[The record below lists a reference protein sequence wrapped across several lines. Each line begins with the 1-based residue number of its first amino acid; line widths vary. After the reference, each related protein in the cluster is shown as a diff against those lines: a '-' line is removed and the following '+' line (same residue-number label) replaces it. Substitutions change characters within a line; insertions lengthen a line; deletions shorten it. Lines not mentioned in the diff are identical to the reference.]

1 VHISEVINASST
13 VEHEVWNLAGKQQEE
28 LDFGAESERMKK
40 RMVEGG
46 LLITFEGGE
55 GVGKST
61 QAERLFLKLQ
71 GFGIDAIHAQ
81 EPGSSDLGNNVRRW
95 IKRANSS
102 SPLAET
108 LLFEA
113 ARAQLMFE
121 TVRPALDCGKVVILD
136 RYTDSTLAYQGYARG
151 GDLKTIKQLND
162 IATAELAPHLTIL
175 LDLDPKVSL
184 ARVSNEQDMFASTDS
199 KGATRVDDEG
209 QRRFEEQPLKF
220 HQNIRNGYLEMSKT
234 DPRWAVI
241 KADQAGHRIADAILK
256 RVRRLLIDR
265 NIPDTVF
272 KG

>member
-1 VHISEVINASST
+1 L
-13 VEHEVWNLAGKQQEE
+13 LAAKQQEE
-28 LDFGAESERMKK
+28 MDFGADAERMKK
-40 RMVEGG
+40 RTVEGG

-61 QAERLFLKLQ
+61 QAERLLHKLQ
-71 GFGIDAIHAQ
+71 SFGVDTIYAQ

-102 SPLAET
+102 TPLAET

-121 TVRPALDCGKVVILD
+121 TVRPALDAGKVVILD

-151 GDLKTIKQLND
+151 GDLKTITQLND
-162 IATAELAPHLTIL
+162 IATAGFKPHLTVL

-184 ARVSNEQDMFASTDS
+184 ARVSNEPDLFSASGS
-199 KGATRVDDEG
+199 SGATRTDDEG
-209 QRRFEEQPLKF
+209 QRSFEDQPLKF
-220 HQNIRNGYLEMSKT
+220 HQSIRKGYLAMSKT

-256 RVRRLLIDR
+256 RVRRLLIERD
-265 NIPDTVF
+265 IPESIF
-272 KG
+272 KS

>member
-1 VHISEVINASST
+1 M
-13 VEHEVWNLAGKQQEE
+13 AGTQQEE
-28 LDFGAESERMKK
+28 MDFGSDAERMKK
-40 RMVEGG
+40 RTVEGG

-61 QAERLFLKLQ
+61 QAERLFHKLQ
-71 GFGIDAIHAQ
+71 SFGIDSIQAQ

-113 ARAQLMFE
+113 ARAQMMFE
-121 TVRPALDCGKVVILD
+121 TVRPALDRGKVVVLD

-151 GDLKTIKQLND
+151 GDLQTINQLNE
-162 IATAELAPHLTIL
+162 IATAGFKPHLTVL

-184 ARVSNEQDMFASTDS
+184 GRVSNEPDLFTGNDGKSS
-199 KGATRVDDEG
+199 NRVDDEG

-220 HQNIRNGYLEMSKT
+220 HENIRNGYLEMSKT

-241 KADQAGHRIADAILK
+241 RADQAGHRIADAILK
-256 RVRRLLIDR
+256 RVRRLLIER
-265 NIPDTVF
+265 GIPESIF
-272 KG
+272 KS